1 MKIKTLI
8 ILVVTLALSLT
19 IGISFK
25 RISNL
30 KNENT
35 RLLNNQQTLL
45 LENNA
50 ILAECNK
57 YKVSDSL
64 NAYKVSE
71 LRLTLEEYKKY
82 RNNDLALIKK
92 LKLDKADMQKVIDSQ
107 HETIYKLSAETK
119 DTVIVK
125 DTIHIDAK
133 AFEYKSKWIDIN
145 GIIYDSKVEMDI
157 NNREALTVVESV
169 EYKRFWGFLWKTKKI
184 KRRDVD
190 IISKNPNT
198 EIIDVDFVS
207 IEQ

>member
-8 ILVVTLALSLT
+8 ILIVTLALSLT

-82 RNNDLALIKK
+82 RSNDLALIKK

-107 HETIYKLSAETK
+107 HETIYKLSTEIK

-125 DTIHIDAK
+125 DTIHVDAK
-133 AFEYKSKWIDIN
+133 VFEYKSKWIDVN

-157 NNREALTVVESV
+157 HNREALTVVESV